1 MSRETAD
8 AARALLR
15 GERFGVLCT
24 VQQSRK
30 PGWPLPSLAPYA
42 LSPRGEPVFALSALA
57 QHTKNLLAEPRASLY
72 VQARSSGD
80 PQEAARIA
88 VLGRVRAAAPEEEGE
103 LRAGYLA
110 AHPEAER
117 FFALDFAL
125 YVLSVEEVRYIG
137 GFGAAAWVS
146 GAEVVGG

>member
-1 MSRETAD
+1 MSKETVEAT
-8 AARALLR
+8 RTLLR
-15 GERFGVLCT
+15 SERFGVLCT
-24 VQQSRK
+24 VQASRK

-42 LSPRGEPVFALSALA
+42 LTARGEPVFALSALA

-72 VQARSSGD
+72 VQARTGGD

-88 VLGRVRAAAPEEEGE
+88 VLGRVRAASPEEQGE
-103 LRAGYLA
+103 LRTAYLV

-137 GFGAAAWVS
+137 GFGAAAWVA
-146 GAEVVGG
+146 GAEVVVS